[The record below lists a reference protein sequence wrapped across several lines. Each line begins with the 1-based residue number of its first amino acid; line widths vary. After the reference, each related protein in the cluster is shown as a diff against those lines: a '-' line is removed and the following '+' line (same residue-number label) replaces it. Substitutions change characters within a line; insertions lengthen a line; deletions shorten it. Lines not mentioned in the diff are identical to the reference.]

1 MTEETPAAGHNSSGG
16 IVGEQL
22 KAIVMRYER
31 LAEEKTILSE
41 DQKDIM
47 AEAKGNGFDTKIIRK
62 LIARRKRDRDE
73 VEEEEAM
80 LQLYLDALD
89 PFS

>member
-1 MTEETPAAGHNSSGG
+1 MTEETPAAGHNSAGG
-16 IVGEQL
+16 IAGEQL
-22 KAIVMRYER
+22 KTIVMRYER
-31 LAEEKTILSE
+31 LAEEKMILSE

-62 LIARRKRDRDE
+62 LIARRKRDKDE
-73 VEEEEAM
+73 LAAEDDMLRIYSEAI
-80 LQLYLDALD
+80 D